1 MRADL
6 SLNLINTAE
15 SMALRLQT
23 STNETEIFVNNLM
36 TDERSRTHETAQNK
50 DQSELVEHDTN
61 HDEGQDGTDNRLIM
75 DYGIFFSNLP
85 SNVYASTSYYVS
97 SGVVVTDYFDEVN
110 ILPLLLS

>member
-1 MRADL
+1 M

-61 HDEGQDGTDNRLIM
+61 HDEGQDGTEGANATVNEYLRHTMHMCDEKMTLVM
-75 DYGIFFSNLP
+75 TFYDG
-85 SNVYASTSYYVS
+85 YYHR
-97 SGVVVTDYFDEVN
+97 N
-110 ILPLLLS
+110 IATYPMIVHTG